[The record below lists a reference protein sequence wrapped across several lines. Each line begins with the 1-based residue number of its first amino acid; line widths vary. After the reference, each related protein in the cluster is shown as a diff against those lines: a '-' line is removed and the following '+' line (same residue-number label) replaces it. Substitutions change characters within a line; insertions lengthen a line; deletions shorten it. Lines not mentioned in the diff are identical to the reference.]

1 MENFKSS
8 LSVQGS
14 SSSHGDSSF
23 PYFLRD
29 QVSLPTF
36 VRAPPSSV
44 LHPWPGS
51 CDFQWYGHA
60 ATLSLEDVWVLV
72 EASGFI
78 EQEQLSALV
87 AYCPVLRLWSRCGP
101 FWITR
106 PWPPIR
112 KRRWGFGR
120 MSAHRSC
127 AHDTPNFRMAPH
139 FVWCFLSSFERVQ
152 LLRAHPFW
160 FLYAALRKR
169 AVLHSLAPLRLP
181 RSKDHPHPAVSE
193 GLSMS
198 RAVLH
203 SAALLRFDFD
213 YGDFIRW
220 MGGEY
225 TNQYRDWTRE
235 WEIILNTPCRR
246 LPAGYPPPDY
256 VAAFRLQTEGA
267 PLKGQYVSPVSVLS
281 LRDEYDNHPAVSLN
295 TDAVRSKFA
304 KEEWN
309 SYHVHFLRFVYV
321 FMYGIILNPIQWVFQ
336 KGKGRICID
345 CTNGPGDAAG
355 SANSHIPK
363 PSPDVA
369 LECPPVYYQT
379 AFQRLLRR
387 ILQMRMSCPDVPITV
402 HADDI
407 ASAFRRVLYHPDMA
421 CAFAYVF
428 EEFLLVP
435 VGEVFGSRSAPSFY
449 CVMADVRQ
457 ALAAILKPVPP
468 AEYSPLVR
476 RCHIEVSDPQLVPFA
491 SVPADDLYTA
501 DLSLDELNAPFNS
514 SFVDDNGVVAF
525 QDNMLTALDQSV
537 RSAFLVFG
545 AAGSDRRGDCFQQ
558 EKWEDLISEEF
569 LYLGFLINTR
579 RMTITWPEYKREQL
593 HAELLSIL
601 RRSPHRRFV
610 TPKEMAHIIGVV
622 RSASEVAP
630 WGNFLSF
637 NLDNALTAA
646 AAKARQ
652 AKKKTGSKWWRSQRI
667 FLSKVAVATI
677 RQLLETLL
685 GEQNQSLWIRPIA
698 LYLERRVTHSVLSD
712 ASYLGLGG
720 WSPDFLFLWRLTR
733 SDLVAHGFHMKSI
746 STASGEPSS
755 AHAAGLHI
763 NPLEFVATIIN
774 LWVALKIIQQRGP
787 IPGGY
792 ILGLLSDNTTALSW
806 MSFTSRTPD
815 PLLQGL
821 ARLGSALLVRATAL
835 LTKVLPSH
843 IAGQLNVEADTLS
856 RPWTNRSPS
865 SQSSASQIPS
875 LASVIS
881 KCSRLQTCRVCLLPS
896 ELLHKIASLTSSPLI
911 GDTYERITT

>member
-1 MENFKSS
+1 
-8 LSVQGS
+8 
-14 SSSHGDSSF
+14 
-23 PYFLRD
+23 
-29 QVSLPTF
+29 
-36 VRAPPSSV
+36 
-44 LHPWPGS
+44 
-51 CDFQWYGHA
+51 
-60 ATLSLEDVWVLV
+60 
-72 EASGFI
+72 
-78 EQEQLSALV
+78 
-87 AYCPVLRLWSRCGP
+87 
-101 FWITR
+101 
-106 PWPPIR
+106 
-112 KRRWGFGR
+112 
-120 MSAHRSC
+120 
-127 AHDTPNFRMAPH
+127 MAPH
-139 FVWCFLSSFERVQ
+139 FAWPFLTSFERFK
-152 LLRAHPFW
+152 LLMAHPFW

-169 AVLHSLAPLRLP
+169 AVLRSVAPLRLP
-181 RSKDHPHPAVSE
+181 RSKEHPNPAVSE

-213 YGDFIRW
+213 YGDFVRW

-225 TNQYRDWTRE
+225 TNESRDWNAE
-235 WEIILNTPCRR
+235 WEHILNTPCRP
-246 LPAGYPPPDY
+246 LPDGYPPPDY
-256 VAAFRLQTEGA
+256 VAAFRIQTEGA
-267 PLKGQYVSPVSVLS
+267 PLKGQYVAPVSALR
-281 LRDEYDNHPAVSLN
+281 LRDDYDNHPAVSQN
-295 TDAVRSKFA
+295 TDAVRAKFA

-321 FMYGIILNPIQWVFQ
+321 FMYGVILNPIQWVFQ

-379 AFQRLLRR
+379 AFRRLLCR
-387 ILQMRMSCPDVPITV
+387 ILQMRMACPGVPIMV

-421 CAFAYVF
+421 SAFAYVF
-428 EEFLLVP
+428 EDYLLLP
-435 VGEVFGSRSAPSFY
+435 VGGVFGSRSAPSFY

-457 ALAAILKPVPP
+457 ALAAILKPVSS
-468 AEYSPLVR
+468 AEYSPLVQ
-476 RCHIEVSDPQLVPFA
+476 RCRVQVADSQSVPFEP
-491 SVPADDLYTA
+491 VPMDELYSEG
-501 DLSLDELNAPFNS
+501 LSLDELHAPFNS

-525 QDNMLTALDQSV
+525 QQHILSALDQSV

-558 EKWEDLISEEF
+558 DKWEDLISEEF

-579 RMTITWPEYKREQL
+579 QMTITWPESKRAQL
-593 HAELLSIL
+593 HAELLSIM
-601 RRSPHRRFV
+601 RRQPHRRFV
-610 TPKEMAHIIGVV
+610 TPKEMAHIVGVV
-622 RSASEVAP
+622 RSASDIAP
-630 WGNFLSF
+630 WGHFLSF

-646 AAKARQ
+646 AQCARQ
-652 AKKKTGSKWWRSQRI
+652 AKKPPDRKWWRSQRI

-685 GEQNQSLWIRPIA
+685 GEANRSLWVRPIS

-733 SDLVAHGFHMKSI
+733 SDLVAHGFDMKAI
-746 STASGEPSS
+746 SNVSGEPSS
-755 AHAAGLHI
+755 PTAVGLHI
-763 NPLEFVATIIN
+763 NPLEFVAAIIN

-843 IAGQLNVEADTLS
+843 IAGQLNVEADALS
-856 RPWTNRSPS
+856 RPWVKSHSSTQQSP
-865 SQSSASQIPS
+865 SQIPS
-875 LASVIS
+875 LESVIS

-896 ELLHKIASLTSSPLI
+896 ELLRKIASVTSSQLIAGTYEQTTIALMTLELDFLPPGAETSGLTSTLSS
-911 GDTYERITT
+911 R

>member
-1 MENFKSS
+1 MV
-8 LSVQGS
+8 L
-14 SSSHGDSSF
+14 
-23 PYFLRD
+23 LRRWK
-29 QVSLPTF
+29 TF
-36 VRAPPSSV
+36 GFFVA
-44 LHPWPGS
+44 
-51 CDFQWYGHA
+51 
-60 ATLSLEDVWVLV
+60 
-72 EASGFI
+72 ASGF
-78 EQEQLSALV
+78 LSDELRSSL
-87 AYCPVLRLWSRCGP
+87 YSRWPVLRLWYRCGP
-101 FWITR
+101 FWLSR

-112 KRRWGFGR
+112 KRLWGFGR
-120 MSAHRSC
+120 LSAQRSC
-127 AHDTPNFRMAPH
+127 AHDRPNFRMAPH
-139 FVWCFLSSFERVQ
+139 FAWPFLTSSERFKLMV
-152 LLRAHPFW
+152 AHPFW
-160 FLYAALRKR
+160 FLYAALRRR
-169 AVLHSLAPLRLP
+169 AVLCSVAPLRLP
-181 RSKDHPHPAVSE
+181 RSKENPDPAVSE

-213 YGDFIRW
+213 YGDFVRW

-225 TNQYRDWTRE
+225 TNQSRDWNAE
-235 WEIILNTPCRR
+235 WDHILNIPCRR
-246 LPAGYPPPDY
+246 LPAGYPPPDC

-267 PLKGQYVSPVSVLS
+267 PLKGQYVAPVSVLR
-281 LRDEYDNHPAVSLN
+281 LRDDYDNHPAVSQN

-321 FMYGIILNPIQWVFQ
+321 FMYGVILNPIQWVFQ

-379 AFQRLLRR
+379 AFRRLLCR
-387 ILQMRMSCPDVPITV
+387 IMQMRMACPGVPIMV
-402 HADDI
+402 LHADDI

-428 EEFLLVP
+428 EDFLLVP

-457 ALAAILKPVPP
+457 ALAAILKPVSPVDF
-468 AEYSPLVR
+468 SPLVKQCR
-476 RCHIEVSDPQLVPFA
+476 VQVADPRNAPIEPVPVDELYSDG
-491 SVPADDLYTA
+491 
-501 DLSLDELNAPFNS
+501 LSLAELHAPFNS

-525 QDNMLTALDQSV
+525 QQTILSALDQSV
-537 RSAFLVFG
+537 RSAFLIFG

-558 EKWEDLISEEF
+558 DKWEDLISEEF
-569 LYLGFLINTR
+569 LYLGFLINT
-579 RMTITWPEYKREQL
+579 ITWPESKREQL
-593 HAELLSIL
+593 HSELLSIL
-601 RRSPHRRFV
+601 RRQPHRRFV
-610 TPKEMAHIIGVV
+610 TPKEMAHIVGVV

-630 WGNFLSF
+630 W
-637 NLDNALTAA
+637 AA
-646 AAKARQ
+646 AQRARQ
-652 AKKKTGSKWWRSQRI
+652 AKKPPDKKWWRSQRI

-685 GEQNQSLWIRPIA
+685 GEENRSLWVRPIS

-733 SDLVAHGFHMKSI
+733 SDLVAHGFDMKAI
-746 STASGEPSS
+746 STVSGEPSS
-755 AHAAGLHI
+755 PTAVGLHI
-763 NPLEFVATIIN
+763 NPLEFVAAIIN

-792 ILGLLSDNTTALSW
+792 VLGLLSDNTTALSW

-843 IAGQLNVEADTLS
+843 IAGQLNIEADALS
-856 RPWTNRSPS
+856 RPWTNSPTS
-865 SQSSASQIPS
+865 TQSSLGQIPS

-881 KCSRLQTCRVCLLPS
+881 KCSRLRTCHVCLLPS
-896 ELLHKIASLTSSPLI
+896 ELLRTIASLTSSQRI
-911 GDTYERITT
+911 EGTYEQITTGLMMLEPDFLPPGAETLDLTSTLSSR

>member
-1 MENFKSS
+1 
-8 LSVQGS
+8 
-14 SSSHGDSSF
+14 
-23 PYFLRD
+23 
-29 QVSLPTF
+29 
-36 VRAPPSSV
+36 
-44 LHPWPGS
+44 
-51 CDFQWYGHA
+51 
-60 ATLSLEDVWVLV
+60 
-72 EASGFI
+72 
-78 EQEQLSALV
+78 
-87 AYCPVLRLWSRCGP
+87 
-101 FWITR
+101 
-106 PWPPIR
+106 
-112 KRRWGFGR
+112 
-120 MSAHRSC
+120 
-127 AHDTPNFRMAPH
+127 
-139 FVWCFLSSFERVQ
+139 
-152 LLRAHPFW
+152 
-160 FLYAALRKR
+160 
-169 AVLHSLAPLRLP
+169 
-181 RSKDHPHPAVSE
+181 
-193 GLSMS
+193 MS

-213 YGDFIRW
+213 YGDFVRW
-220 MGGEY
+220 LGGEY
-225 TNQYRDWTRE
+225 TNQSRDWNQE
-235 WEIILNTPCRR
+235 WAHILNIPCRR

-256 VAAFRLQTEGA
+256 VAAFRIQTEGA
-267 PLKGQYVSPVSVLS
+267 PLKGQYVAPVSVLR
-281 LRDEYDNHPAVSLN
+281 LRDDYDNHPAVSQN
-295 TDAVRSKFA
+295 TEAVRSKFA

-363 PSPDVA
+363 PASDVA

-379 AFQRLLRR
+379 AFRRLLCR
-387 ILQMRMSCPDVPITV
+387 IMQMRMTRPEGPIMV

-449 CVMADVRQ
+449 CVLADVRQ
-457 ALAAILKPVPP
+457 ALAAILKPVSP
-468 AEYSPLVR
+468 ADHSSLVRQCHVRVADSQRDPLV
-476 RCHIEVSDPQLVPFA
+476 
-491 SVPADDLYTA
+491 SVPI
-501 DLSLDELNAPFNS
+501 DELYAEGLSPEELNFPFNS

-525 QDNMLTALDQSV
+525 QPYILSALNQSV
-537 RSAFLVFG
+537 RSAFLIFG
-545 AAGSDRRGDCFQQ
+545 AAGSDHQGDCFQQ
-558 EKWEDLISEEF
+558 DKWEDLISEEF

-579 RMTITWPEYKREQL
+579 RMTITWPESKRAQL
-593 HAELLSIL
+593 HSELLDIL
-601 RRSPHRRFV
+601 RRQPQRRFV
-610 TPKEMAHIIGVV
+610 TPKEMAHIVGVV

-646 AAKARQ
+646 AQRARQ
-652 AKKKTGSKWWRSQRI
+652 AQKKPDCKWWRNQRI

-677 RQLLETLL
+677 RQLLETLI
-685 GEQNQSLWIRPIA
+685 GERHNSLWVRPIS

-720 WSPDFLFLWRLTR
+720 WSPDFLFLWRITR
-733 SDLVAHGFHMKSI
+733 SDLVAHGFDMKAI
-746 STASGEPSS
+746 SNDSGEPSS
-755 AHAAGLHI
+755 ATAAGLHI
-763 NPLEFVATIIN
+763 NPLEFVAAIIN

-792 ILGLLSDNTTALSW
+792 VLGLLSDNTTALSW

-843 IAGQLNVEADTLS
+843 IAGQLNVEADILS
-856 RPWTNRSPS
+856 RPWTNSPS
-865 SQSSASQIPS
+865 SSRPSLNQIPS
-875 LASVIS
+875 LESVIS
-881 KCSRLQTCRVCLLPS
+881 RCSRLQTCHVCLLPS
-896 ELLHKIASLTSSPLI
+896 ELLRTIASLTSSPLI
-911 GDTYERITT
+911 EGTYEQITIALMTLELAFLPPGAETSGLTSTISTL